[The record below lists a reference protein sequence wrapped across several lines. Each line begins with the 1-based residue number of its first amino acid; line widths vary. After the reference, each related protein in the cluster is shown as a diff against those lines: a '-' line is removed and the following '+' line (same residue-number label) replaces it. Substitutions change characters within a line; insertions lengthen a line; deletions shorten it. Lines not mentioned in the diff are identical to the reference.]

1 MNRGDSPATC
11 RLGSP
16 LVSDWQGPSNSQG
29 LTLGSLYCAI
39 SRRLEGNGFGAAL
52 LLPAAHSTSV
62 PSTPG
67 PDIHRHQSR
76 GHSPVPC
83 CSHPGN
89 FSHVHSE
96 SSRCFE
102 TYEEEKLDIKSR
114 AGHLG
119 VRLCFLA
126 GPRHWGARWTG
137 GEDREKNGKDRAAQ
151 ETNLKISGLC
161 GDSERKRKKRPSPWV
176 SQQLA
181 ENCKTTSGS
190 DRVGCVWGVLT

>member
-1 MNRGDSPATC
+1 MNKGDSPATC

-119 VRLCFLA
+119 V
-126 GPRHWGARWTG
+126 
-137 GEDREKNGKDRAAQ
+137 
-151 ETNLKISGLC
+151 
-161 GDSERKRKKRPSPWV
+161 
-176 SQQLA
+176 
-181 ENCKTTSGS
+181 
-190 DRVGCVWGVLT
+190 